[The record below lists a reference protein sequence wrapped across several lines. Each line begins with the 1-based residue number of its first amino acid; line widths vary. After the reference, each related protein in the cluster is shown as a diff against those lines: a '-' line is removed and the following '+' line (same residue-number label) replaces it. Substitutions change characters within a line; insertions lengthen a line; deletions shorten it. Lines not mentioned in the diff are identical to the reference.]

1 MVLPRGRANKCRW
14 GSSSPAGYH
23 SGKVSRQQGR
33 HAPRRVR
40 GSPPIPV
47 SLPAQPWGCKGRSP
61 LHKKTKKSP
70 PSPEGKSALRARAG
84 GWGQQS
90 KLKAGLA
97 GDKAGTPPAGYH
109 SGRDSQCRKRFNA
122 WNARAQAVNHHGFI
136 TKCSKA
142 PAPQI
147 PGAGRINKLC
157 RYSKIPLDKAGDL
170 LYNSRIFFNRK
181 GDTAMFAAGMMMC
194 MCRMMM
200 CFCCEPNAGTS
211 VCR

>member
-1 MVLPRGRANKCRW
+1 MRRGSGEQCRQPRRGGTRGRWNYPSLTRRRRLRW
-14 GSSSPAGYH
+14 SSPPGQGEQVPLGFILPPGYH

-109 SGRDSQCRKRFNA
+109 SGKVSRQPTGHAPQPVTSSPTPAFPSESHTAHSRSGAGCGA
-122 WNARAQAVNHHGFI
+122 I
-136 TKCSKA
+136 A
-142 PAPQI
+142 PA
-147 PGAGRINKLC
+147 R
-157 RYSKIPLDKAGDL
+157 
-170 LYNSRIFFNRK
+170 
-181 GDTAMFAAGMMMC
+181 TADSTAQPSSFRC
-194 MCRMMM
+194 VQ
-200 CFCCEPNAGTS
+200 P
-211 VCR
+211 V